1 MAGPSPRGFRNRSR
15 VVAGDM
21 GKSTNLISGLKFIFN
36 YIKQYWVA
44 LIVVVILILASTYLQ
59 VLAPQIM
66 ADSINEMA
74 DYLKT
79 YITHGDYQ
87 AKYDIFFGSIIKM
100 LVAYAMIAVSSF
112 FFAYLMAG
120 VASGSSAK
128 IRSSLFDKLQ
138 RLSIRFFDESNE
150 GDILSR
156 FTNDIDNITML
167 LNQSFVQ
174 ILSSVALVVA
184 IAVQMF
190 INNVMLASVIISL
203 AVFNIILV
211 LLITNKAKVYVDK
224 QQEKLGLL
232 NGYIDEKIT
241 GQKLI
246 ITTGTEDE
254 TYKEFIPF
262 NEDYR
267 KTSQT
272 GQALS
277 NILFPLVN
285 GIMLISIGCIAFF
298 GAEQIK
304 SGALSVGLLVAFIT
318 YAQRFFQPI
327 TQIVS
332 QYSVFRL
339 ALTGAGR
346 AKEVLD
352 AKEDVVDGPN
362 TEEFKPIEKEV
373 HLKDVC
379 FSYQKGNPI
388 LKNVNIS
395 LWKGRKIA
403 LVGPTGSGKT
413 TIMNLL
419 NRFYDVDSGDILFDG
434 VSIKDISLHSLR
446 KNVGIVLQDNILFGG
461 TIRDNIA
468 YGNEKAS
475 QAEVEKAAQAASIHD
490 YIMSLEEGYD
500 TLVDNNNS
508 IFSVGQKQLICI
520 ARTILTDPELLIL
533 DEATSN
539 VDTVTEMQI
548 QKAINH
554 ILIDRTSFVIA
565 HRLKTIIDADHIVV
579 LKDGEVI
586 EQGNH
591 EQLLALNGFYA
602 ELYRNQF
609 VPSAT

>member
-1 MAGPSPRGFRNRSR
+1 
-15 VVAGDM
+15 M
-21 GKSTNLISGLKFIFN
+21 GEPTDLISGIKFIFS
-36 YIKQYWVA
+36 YIKKYWFA
-44 LIVVVILILASTYLQ
+44 LIVVVILILVATYVQ

-66 ADSINEMA
+66 ADAINQMT

-79 YITHGDYQ
+79 YLMKGDYQ
-87 AKYDIFFGSIIKM
+87 AKYDIFFGSIVKM
-100 LVAYAMIAVSSF
+100 LIAYGLIALSSF
-112 FFAYLMAG
+112 FYSYMMAG
-120 VASGSSAK
+120 VASNSSAK
-128 IRSSLFDKLQ
+128 IRSSLFNKLQ
-138 RLSIRFFDESNE
+138 KLSIRFFDASNE

-167 LNQSFVQ
+167 LNQAFVQ
-174 ILSSVALVVA
+174 IISSIALVVA
-184 IAVQMF
+184 ITVQMF
-190 INNVMLASVIISL
+190 SDNVKLAAIVVLL

-211 LLITNKAKVYVDK
+211 LLITNKAKNYVDK

-254 TYKEFIPF
+254 TYNEFIPF

-267 KTSQT
+267 KTSQK

-285 GIMLISIGCIAFF
+285 GIMLVSIGCIVFF
-298 GAEQIK
+298 GADQIK

-352 AKEDVVDGPN
+352 VKEDVVDSEK
-362 TEEFKPIEKEV
+362 TIEFQPIKKEV
-373 HLKDVC
+373 QLKNVN
-379 FSYQKGNPI
+379 FSYKKGEPI

-434 VSIKDISLHSLR
+434 VSIKDISLTSLR

-461 TIRDNIA
+461 TIKENIA
-468 YGNEKAS
+468 YGNEDAS
-475 QAEVEKAAQAASIHD
+475 QDEIEAAAKAASIHD
-490 YIMSLEEGYD
+490 YIMSLEKGYD
-500 TLVDNNNS
+500 TLVDNSNS

-520 ARTILTDPELLIL
+520 ARTILTNPELLIL

-539 VDTVTEMQI
+539 VDTVTEAQI
-548 QKAINH
+548 QIAINNV
-554 ILIDRTSFVIA
+554 LVNRTSFVIA

-602 ELYRNQF
+602 ELYTNQF
-609 VPSAT
+609 VPSANS